1 MYSKK
6 YLKFTVILT
15 LPERNKEEGREG
27 KGREGKGREGKG
39 WDGKGRE
46 DIMFIYLFI
55 N

>member
-27 KGREGKGREGKG
+27 KGREGKG